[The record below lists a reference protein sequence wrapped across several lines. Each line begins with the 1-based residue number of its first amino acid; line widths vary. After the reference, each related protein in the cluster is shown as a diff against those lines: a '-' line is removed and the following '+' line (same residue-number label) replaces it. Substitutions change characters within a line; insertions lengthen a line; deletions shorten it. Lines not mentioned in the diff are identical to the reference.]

1 MTGTEG
7 SRQSGAG
14 ETRRISKEMLI
25 QYVGDL
31 NGPIYYVAG
40 PPARVGG
47 IQQLLN
53 SAGVNA
59 DDIRPEE
66 FAGY

>member
-1 MTGTEG
+1 LDNSHS
-7 SRQSGAG
+7 SR
-14 ETRRISKEMLI
+14 RRISKEMPI
-25 QYVGDL
+25 QYIGDL
-31 NGPIYYVAG
+31 NGPIHYVVG
-40 PPARVGG
+40 PPAMVSGM
-47 IQQLLN
+47 QQLLN